1 MNLTVNGVERQVET
15 PPLTPLLHVLREELG
30 ITSPKAGCQ
39 QGGCGSCT
47 VLVAGEPRRACLLPL
62 AACDGAEILTIEGL
76 GTPERLAPVQA
87 AFHQHYGAQCGF
99 CTPGMLMATHA
110 LLERTPSP
118 SREDIEAAL
127 AGHVCRC
134 TGYVKIIA
142 AVEAAARGDVG
153 PAKVEPSL
161 ADAEQGEPEIMVPGS
176 PA

>member
-1 MNLTVNGVERQVET
+1 MRLIVNGVEQEVESA
-15 PPLTPLLHVLREELG
+15 PLTPLLHVLREELG

-47 VLVAGEPRRACLLPL
+47 VLVGGEPRRSCLL
-62 AACDGAEILTIEGL
+62 AAVACDGAEVTTVEGL
-76 GTPERLAPVQA
+76 GTPERLAPIQA
-87 AFHQHYGAQCGF
+87 AFHEQYGSQCGF

-110 LLERTPSP
+110 LLERSGSP
-118 SREDIEAAL
+118 SRGDIEAAL

-142 AVEAAARGDVG
+142 AVEAAARGDV
-153 PAKVEPSL
+153 ASKRREPSL
-161 ADAEQGEPEIMVPGS
+161 ADASEPDVLVPGA